1 MRWRL
6 CAHWLRPVKKTHLP
20 SSSRVSAHQPL
31 KAEFLPQAFEI
42 PMHAGIR
49 KRPATE
55 PEGDGAVL
63 ASNDPAA
70 LACDGRYQ
78 TASRTILR
86 RSGTVM
92 ASNHGFFRI
101 HTVLRQLGCG
111 SGKYRGVQSPKALT
125 VSVIER
131 FRVEAR

>member
-1 MRWRL
+1 MRPTR
-6 CAHWLRPVKKTHLP
+6 LP

-31 KAEFLPQAFEI
+31 KVEFLAQALEI
-42 PMHAGIR
+42 PIHDRIR
-49 KRPATE
+49 ERLAVE
-55 PEGDGAVL
+55 PEGVGAIL

-70 LACDGRYQ
+70 LARDGRYQ

-101 HTVLRQLGCG
+101 HPVLRQLGCG
-111 SGKYRGVQSPKALT
+111 SGKYRGV
-125 VSVIER
+125 
-131 FRVEAR
+131 